1 MSAAPHPPQPR
12 RQIWP
17 WVVGIILTP
26 FVVAGLAVVS
36 VLRLNADAAHLRD
49 ELMSATGG
57 GWHAKVQL
65 TLDRPLLAAART
77 GIACLHDVPDEARQ
91 ALRAVRSAS
100 VGVYERKDGRSRQP
114 REPLWAA
121 ADRVMSRRGW
131 TRVVGVSD
139 TNDTVLIYVPTG
151 RADAKPARVCLAV
164 YNGHELVIVAG
175 GFEAD
180 ALADLVARE
189 TGGRLPF
196 KL

>member
-1 MSAAPHPPQPR
+1 MNAAPPPSQPR

-26 FVVAGLAVVS
+26 FVVVGLALVS
-36 VLRLNADAAHLRD
+36 ALRLDADATHLRD
-49 ELMSATGG
+49 EIMSAAGG

-65 TLDRPLLAAART
+65 TVDRPVLATARA
-77 GIACLHDVPDEARQ
+77 GIAFIHDVPDEARQ

-100 VGVYERKDGRSRQP
+100 VGVYERADGAVHQP

-121 ADRVMSRRGW
+121 ADRVMRRHGW
-131 TRVVGVSD
+131 TRVVGVAD
-139 TNDTVLIYVPTG
+139 TEETVLLYMPAG
-151 RADAKPARVCLAV
+151 KADAKPSRLCLAV
-164 YNGHELVIVAG
+164 CHGHELVIVAG
-175 GFEAD
+175 RFEAD

-189 TGGRLPF
+189 TGGRLPL